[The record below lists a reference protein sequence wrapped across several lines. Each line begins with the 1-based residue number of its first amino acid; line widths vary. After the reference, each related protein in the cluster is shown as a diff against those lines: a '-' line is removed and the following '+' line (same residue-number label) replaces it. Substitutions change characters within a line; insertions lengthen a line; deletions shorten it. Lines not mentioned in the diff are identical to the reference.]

1 MNKKNHLQGK
11 QNKGFTLVEV
21 LIAMT
26 ILAIIVVPLL
36 HAFVTSSR
44 TNAKAKQLM
53 KATTLAQNVME
64 ELKANSIEEIA
75 RQFNSSSERTY
86 TTNKSLTGMAKTFW
100 ESQAVTSG
108 TNTVL
113 TPVVT
118 SDKAEAAKPATSSIR
133 DIAGSTTGPGNFVGQ
148 DGEYHFF
155 LKEVTRESAKFDIAV
170 ELKLNAASGT
180 KQLTQINA
188 MNQADCGYYA
198 EEKVTDNAVASFIN
212 LNNGFTQDPEY
223 VGALNQTNIYS
234 LFDRTITID
243 IADSNGNQTVS
254 VRYDYEMDLGY
265 VPREDRFYSETITIF
280 DNYLTDEKLKAVY
293 LYYHP
298 LYESEDTIY
307 IVNNDNLDVDVYLIK
322 MFQTQGV
329 LGNTSDANYFPVVE
343 LQESEK
349 STSGV
354 SHATICTN
362 IKNKDSFRYIVPS
375 GSLAVT
381 DLGNAKAVECFYD
394 VKIDVYKHDASNTGT
409 TFDEANRITTFT
421 GSKMDNSN
429 KKR

>member
-1 MNKKNHLQGK
+1 MNKKNHLQRK

-64 ELKANSIEEIA
+64 ELKANSIEEVA
-75 RQFNSSSERTY
+75 RQFNSSPERTY
-86 TTNKSLTGMAKTFW
+86 TTNKSITGMAEEFW
-100 ESQAVTSG
+100 EAKAVTSG
-108 TNTVL
+108 TEVVL

-118 SDKAEAAKPATSSIR
+118 SDNADAANPATSSIR
-133 DIAGSTTGPGNFVGQ
+133 DIDGSTTGAGNFVGQ

-170 ELKLNAASGT
+170 ELKLNEASGT
-180 KQLTQINA
+180 KELTQINA

-198 EEKVTDNAVASFIN
+198 EEKITDNAIASFIN

-223 VGALNQTNIYS
+223 KGELTQTNIYS

-243 IADSNGNQTVS
+243 IADSNGNETVS

-307 IVNNDNLDVDVYLIK
+307 ISNPNNLDVDVYLIK

-329 LGNTSDANYFPVVE
+329 LGNVSDATYYPVVE
-343 LQESEK
+343 LQETVK
-349 STSGV
+349 SDSGE

-362 IKNKDSFRYIVPS
+362 IINQDSFRYNVPA
-375 GSLAVT
+375 GSLDVT
-381 DLGNAKAVECFYD
+381 DLGNAKEVECFYD
-394 VKIDVYKHDASNTGT
+394 VKIDVYTHDDTNSFA
-409 TFDEANRITTFT
+409 EVNRITTFT